1 MDWISWKLERGSG
14 LKEAGAPLSLS
25 VFGSFLIH
33 RLRVEK
39 KKRKKPRFP
48 AAMQSNLHIHTQPFR
63 EQIGPVPPL
72 TKVLRERES
81 GRWIPN

>member
-1 MDWISWKLERGSG
+1 M
-14 LKEAGAPLSLS
+14 
-25 VFGSFLIH
+25 
-33 RLRVEK
+33 EK

-72 TKVLRERES
+72 TKVLREREL
-81 GRWIPN
+81 GR